1 MDDRISRLTEARDKL
16 AAAIT
21 DCESARELPGLV
33 REYRMVLAEIAGL
46 DGGEV
51 GDVIDQLAKRRAA
64 KGS

>member
-46 DGGEV
+46 DGGEEN
-51 GDVIDQLAKRRAA
+51 DVIDQLAKRRAA